1 MAKFECVAGTTSKLL
16 RVFIQDSSS
25 TTGAG
30 LTGLVFNTSSLVAY
44 YIKEGDNST
53 TSISLITATL
63 GTWASGG
70 FIVVDAANMPGVY
83 EIGIPNAALASG
95 KSVLVYLK
103 GATNMSPVLLEIELT
118 VSNNQAGSTDPWAT
132 AIPGAYGAG
141 TAGLL
146 VGTALPSAAPA
157 AAGGLVTC
165 DSTNSVKIQ
174 TPLKKNTGFNL
185 AFVMRDTSG
194 NAKTG
199 LTVTAQTV
207 LNGGSFGS
215 CVNSV
220 AEIAYGWY
228 YIVLAAADVNAQS
241 IGLRFSASGA
251 QDTDIYL
258 PMLP

>member
-1 MAKFECVAGTTSKLL
+1 MPSIPVGTTSY
-16 RVFIQDSSS
+16 VDQIFIQDSTS
-25 TTGAG
+25 TTGGGKTGLLFNSAG
-30 LTGLVFNTSSLVAY
+30 LTCFYKRSNGTASVSVSLV
-44 YIKEGDNST
+44 T
-53 TSISLITATL
+53 ITTL
-63 GTWASGG
+63 GTFASGG
-70 FIVVDAANMPGVY
+70 FKEIDSTGMPGMY
-83 EIGIPNAALASG
+83 EFHPPNAAFVS
-95 KSVLVYLK
+95 
-103 GATNMSPVLLEIELT
+103 GATSVTFFFVGATGGAPIGIKYNLS
-118 VSNNQAGSTDPWAT
+118 SSGDPWAT
-132 AIPGAYGAG
+132 LIPGAYGAG